1 MKPTLFIAGHSD
13 GAFAALHARVPI
25 ELALFGGPRLHG
37 APLRADPAAV
47 PAQQIRQRDV
57 VRLIASGN
65 YGAVIVGTG
74 GRIALPLAWFAA
86 RRHRVP
92 FIFWA
97 ALWRTPRIAAH
108 LAAAPLMRDIY
119 RNAAAVVTYG
129 EHVSAYVA
137 ARGAK
142 RVFVAPQAVNNA
154 FWSGATTRGRADE
167 RFSALFVG
175 RPGREKG
182 RSVLLQAWR
191 RAALAEATLT
201 LVGDERPTDQAGV
214 AVVGRL
220 EPVELR
226 ERYAAIDV
234 LVVPSIATRRFIE
247 PWGLVV
253 NEAMNQGR
261 AIIASDAVGAVA
273 GGLVRDQHNG
283 LVVPARD
290 AAALSDALRAL
301 AADRA
306 RCRALG
312 AAGRS
317 DVVRYT
323 YDAWAE
329 GFVEALACC
338 AAAPATLLA

>member
-1 MKPTLFIAGHSD
+1 
-13 GAFAALHARVPI
+13 VPI

-37 APLRADPAAV
+37 APLRADIAAV
-47 PAQQIRQRDV
+47 PVRQIRQRDV
-57 VRLIASGN
+57 GRLIASGD

-86 RRHRVP
+86 RRHSVP

-108 LAAAPLMRDIY
+108 LAAVPLMRDIY

-142 RVFVAPQAVNNA
+142 RVFVAPQAVDNA
-154 FWSGATTRGRADE
+154 FWSEPIGGRADE

-182 RSVLLQAWR
+182 RSVLLEAWR
-191 RAALAEATLT
+191 RAALADATLT
-201 LVGDERPTDQAGV
+201 LVGDVRPAHQPGV

-220 EPVELR
+220 EPVDLR
-226 ERYAAIDV
+226 ERYAASDV

-290 AAALSDALRAL
+290 SAALSEALRAL

-312 AAGRS
+312 TAGRS

-338 AAAPATLLA
+338 AAAPATLVA